1 MSGKGWASGVILA
14 LSTVVSPVTPVA
26 PPLPRPT
33 WSQPGPAGAQLT
45 AGGEGSSPLLA
56 STGEGI
62 VRGSPARMA
71 AALARSRAVIF
82 TVDVAGVA
90 DCVPAPRAS
99 DLVDGVGYGPAS
111 SEQPAVAQPVAAGPV
126 KVGE

>member
-14 LSTVVSPVTPVA
+14 LSTVVSPVTPAA

-45 AGGEGSSPLLA
+45 VGGEGSPPLLA

-62 VRGSPARMA
+62 ARGSPARTA

-82 TVDVAGVA
+82 TVGVA
-90 DCVPAPRAS
+90 ALAACVRLPRAT
-99 DLVDGVGYGPAS
+99 DLVDGVG
-111 SEQPAVAQPVAAGPV
+111 
-126 KVGE
+126 